1 MLFRLKV
8 RTPLY
13 AKHDYWADISPHS
26 LGEENSVE
34 AIFTNRLLV
43 LVMFCSPLGN
53 ILTVA
58 EDLLENDGKK
68 FLEMMDRLADRKVQ
82 RDDELMDNRGVY
94 EEYDDE
100 EEGEFEDEGPEEV
113 FVVARIQ
120 NVRLSFRLFSTD

>member
-1 MLFRLKV
+1 
-8 RTPLY
+8 
-13 AKHDYWADISPHS
+13 
-26 LGEENSVE
+26 
-34 AIFTNRLLV
+34 
-43 LVMFCSPLGN
+43 MFCSHLGN

-113 FVVARIQ
+113 CVFFCQ
-120 NVRLSFRLFSTD
+120 DL